1 MSFSLNKKSFFVF
14 LLIIPSTVCIILA
27 LFVFTNLL
35 YTKNPPLT
43 HFINHVDAD
52 QLKGDWFII
61 SNIPY
66 FAEKN
71 KVASKASYIK
81 LGDNKFKDV
90 FTSQEKSFQAPVEI
104 LTGTAKTLNSSNTQW
119 QSTFYYV
126 IRFNFEV
133 VYINHDYSFML
144 LAHKSRKYAW
154 IMARSKTVSDS
165 AIVNAMKIFQK
176 NGYDLSKFRLV
187 PQHPEQL
194 KLINKPLNELYNIAS
209 L

>member
-52 QLKGDWFII
+52 QFKGDWFII

-66 FAEKN
+66 FAERN

-90 FTSQEKSFQAPVEI
+90 FTSQERSFQAPVE
-104 LTGTAKTLNSSNTQW
+104 
-119 QSTFYYV
+119 
-126 IRFNFEV
+126 
-133 VYINHDYSFML
+133 
-144 LAHKSRKYAW
+144 
-154 IMARSKTVSDS
+154 TVSYTHLTLPTIYS
-165 AIVNAMKIFQK
+165 V
-176 NGYDLSKFRLV
+176 
-187 PQHPEQL
+187 
-194 KLINKPLNELYNIAS
+194 
-209 L
+209 